1 MKFIGRHREQDK
13 LNALL
18 QAPEQNAALIYGR
31 RRVGKSELILE
42 CFRRAGIRT
51 IYYECR
57 QTTTAD
63 NTRALAEV
71 ISETFNLPR
80 LAFDSIED
88 ALRFAF
94 ERSTTER
101 IALAIDE
108 YSYLRQVS
116 PGIDSI
122 IQVLLDTYRNT
133 SHLTLILCGSFVE
146 IMKSLMEKENP
157 LYGRFDVKLN
167 VQPMD
172 YLDSAHFYPSFSPE
186 DKARLYSV
194 FGGIPYYNKLVDE
207 RQDVRGNI
215 IRLITEP
222 GARLED
228 EVPAYLLSEISKI
241 TNANEVFGAL
251 ADGYSR
257 YKDILSQSHVSSG
270 PTLVNVLNKLVTMEL
285 VQRKAPINDP
295 LNKKK
300 TSYVICD
307 NLSAF
312 YYRYVF
318 RFLSQRNSLD
328 PEVFYDRFVHDDF
341 EHRHVPLVFEEICR
355 QYLVRLNRT
364 GIIDPA
370 FNRIGSYYYDDP
382 ATKTNG
388 AFDVVTE
395 DPNGYVFYKAKFR
408 STPIT
413 QQMVDEEIARVRRT
427 GLRCYKYGFFSR
439 AGFTAMP
446 DEQTE
451 FTTLDEIY
459 ELM

>member
-1 MKFIGRHREQDK
+1 M
-13 LNALL
+13 
-18 QAPEQNAALIYGR
+18 
-31 RRVGKSELILE
+31 
-42 CFRRAGIRT
+42 
-51 IYYECR
+51 
-57 QTTTAD
+57 
-63 NTRALAEV
+63 
-71 ISETFNLPR
+71 
-80 LAFDSIED
+80 
-88 ALRFAF
+88 
-94 ERSTTER
+94 
-101 IALAIDE
+101 
-108 YSYLRQVS
+108 
-116 PGIDSI
+116 
-122 IQVLLDTYRNT
+122 LLDTYRNT
-133 SHLTLILCGSFVE
+133 SHLTLVLCGSFVE

-172 YLDSAHFYPSFSPE
+172 YLDSARFYPSFSPE
-186 DKARLYSV
+186 DKVRLYSV
-194 FGGIPYYNKLVDE
+194 FGGIPYYNKLVNE
-207 RQDVRGNI
+207 KQDVRGNI
-215 IRLITEP
+215 IRLMTEP

-270 PTLVNVLNKLVTMEL
+270 PTLVNVLDKLVTMEL

-318 RFLSQRNSLD
+318 RYLSQRNVLD

-341 EHRHVPLVFEEICR
+341 EHRHVPHVFEDICR
-355 QYLVRLNRT
+355 QDLVRLNRT

-388 AFDVVTE
+388 EFDVVTE
-395 DPNGYVFYKAKFR
+395 DPNGYVFYEAKFR

-413 QQMVDEEIARVRRT
+413 QQMVDEEIAQARRT

-439 AGFTAMP
+439 AGFTAIP
-446 DEQTE
+446 NEQTE
-451 FTTLDEIY
+451 FITLDDIY
-459 ELM
+459 ELT